1 MEKLIFR
8 KLLKDILANFAIL
21 LTSLSIIVWVIQAV
35 NFLDFVSE
43 DGHGFKVY
51 FLYTLFSF
59 PKIFSKLFMIV
70 FFISFFYMLLKY
82 EEKNELI
89 IFWTIGISK
98 IEFVKVVVK
107 FSLFLILIL
116 IILNSIITPY
126 AQDNARSYIRGSNID
141 FFPSLIKERKFID
154 TVSNLTIYVGG
165 QSKDKRTMKNIYLKE
180 LSKSNEKFR
189 IIIAKEGNIA
199 KKNGVNIFIFR
210 NGQILNYDENNDYT
224 IFEFENFE
232 FDLSGFTSK
241 TTTIPK
247 VQEVMTSTLIK
258 CLLNNNYNKKFDID
272 RKRFLCNDEALL
284 IVNQELLKRF
294 YLPFFFPLVCLVV
307 LLLILR
313 SNLQKKFIRYK
324 VFIFFI
330 GFFIIFI
337 SEISINYAGKNLTIN
352 YLFFL
357 IPVFLYWIFFS
368 LFFKETIQT
377 IANK

>member
-357 IPVFLYWIFFS
+357 ITVFLYWIFFHYFS
-368 LFFKETIQT
+368 KKQYKL
-377 IANK
+377 

>member
-21 LTSLSIIVWVIQAV
+21 LISLSIIVWVIQAV

-59 PKIFSKLFMIV
+59 PKIFSKLFMLV

-98 IEFVKVVVK
+98 IEFVKIITK
-107 FSLFLILIL
+107 FSLLLILAL

-126 AQDNARSYIRGSNID
+126 TQDNARSYIRGSNID

-154 TVSNLTIYVGG
+154 TVSNLTIYVGEK
-165 QSKDKRTMKNIYLKE
+165 SKDEQTLKKIYLKE
-180 LSKSNEKFR
+180 LSKSNQKFR

-199 KKNGVNIFIFR
+199 KKNDVNIFIFR
-210 NGQILNYDENNDYT
+210 DGEILNYDENNNYT
-224 IFEFENFE
+224 SFKFENFE

-258 CLLNNNYNKKFDID
+258 CLLNINYNKKFEID

-294 YLPFFFPLVCLVV
+294 YLPLFFPLVCLVA
-307 LLLILR
+307 LMLILR
-313 SNLQKKFIRYK
+313 SNLQKTFTRYK
-324 VFIFFI
+324 IFVFII

-337 SEISINYAGKNLTIN
+337 SEISINYAGKNLTVN

-357 IPVFLYWIFFS
+357 IPVFLYCLLFS
-368 LFFKETIQT
+368 IFFKENNK
-377 IANK
+377 IAVNS